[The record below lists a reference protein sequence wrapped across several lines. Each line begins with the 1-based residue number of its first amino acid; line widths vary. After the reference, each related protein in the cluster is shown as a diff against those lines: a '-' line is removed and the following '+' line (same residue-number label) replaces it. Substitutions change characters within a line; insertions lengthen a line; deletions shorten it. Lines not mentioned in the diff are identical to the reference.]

1 MLHPN
6 LNVSNEN
13 QSIVISTPDKAKFVD
28 LLKQFIHLN
37 EQYANDIRNTI
48 DVIRE
53 IAQNAEP
60 EKEMDSAYR
69 FYRIQSLGNLLSEK
83 INPEQFCELH
93 DFLNSFKI

>member
-1 MLHPN
+1 MSHQFI
-6 LNVSNEN
+6 NVSNEN

-28 LLKQFIHLN
+28 LLKHFIHLN

-69 FYRIQSLGNLLSEK
+69 FYRIQSLGNLLVDK

>member
-1 MLHPN
+1 MQRQFI
-6 LNVSNEN
+6 NVSNEN

-28 LLKQFIHLN
+28 LLKQFVHLN
-37 EQYANDIRNTI
+37 EQYANDIINTI

-69 FYRIQSLGNLLSEK
+69 FYRIQSLGNLLVDK